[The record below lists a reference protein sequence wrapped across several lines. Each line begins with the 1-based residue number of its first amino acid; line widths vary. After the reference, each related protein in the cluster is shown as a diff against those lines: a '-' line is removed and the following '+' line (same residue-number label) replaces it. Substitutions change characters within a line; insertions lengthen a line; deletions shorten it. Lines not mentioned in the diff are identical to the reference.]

1 MGSQLS
7 VLVGVDGEE
16 GGWVAL
22 RHAADLAQRLDAHL
36 HVAHVVAFHAGI
48 AVPVGPA
55 PAVPMSPMSV
65 GDPSVD
71 ARECEHAN
79 DLTAKHLAGH
89 PGGWDFHSA
98 VGDPG
103 QVLGDLAEEL
113 DAYCVVV
120 GSRGAG
126 FAAFMER
133 LLRPSVSQ
141 ELIRHRHRPVLVV
154 SPHHD

>member
-1 MGSQLS
+1 MSPQLS

-22 RHAADLAQRLDAHL
+22 RHAADLACRLRACL

-48 AVPVGPA
+48 AVPVGLA
-55 PAVPMSPMSV
+55 PAIPLSPMTV
-65 GDPSVD
+65 GDPNVD
-71 ARECEHAN
+71 ARETEHAK
-79 DLTAKHLAGH
+79 DLTAKQLAAYDVD
-89 PGGWDFHSA
+89 WQFHSA

-120 GSRGAG
+120 GSRGEG